1 MTSPLHVRGVLLPE
15 AEERD
20 LWVVDGRL
28 TFEPVAGA
36 ETVAA
41 SGWVVPGLVDAH
53 CHIGLTPGGPTHDR
67 DELRT
72 QARTDTAA
80 GGLLVRDAASPSDT
94 RFLDDDPD
102 APRIIRCG
110 RHIARPK
117 RYSPNTA
124 LEVEPHQLAEVVF
137 REASGGGGAALGSD
151 EPCGEAHLWVKLVG
165 DWIDRTE
172 GDLAPL
178 WPGDALRE
186 AVGRA
191 HAAGAR
197 VAVHTFGEEA
207 LPALIDAGVDSIEH
221 GTGLTEDLVARLAA
235 SGAALVPT
243 LINIDNFPGIA
254 DSARARFPVYAE
266 RMDRLYGTARARVR
280 AAFEAGVPIYCGTD
294 AGGYVR
300 HGRVADEILALHEAG
315 LPAETA
321 LAAGSW
327 AARRWLGY
335 PDFEEGAPADFV
347 VYDGDPRA
355 DLGVLRSP
363 IRIVLRGRIRA

>member
-1 MTSPLHVRGVLLPE
+1 MTSPLHVRAVVLPE

-28 TFEPVAGA
+28 TSEPVTGA
-36 ETVAA
+36 ETVAS
-41 SGWVVPGLVDAH
+41 SGWVLPGLVDAH
-53 CHIGLTPGGPTHDR
+53 CHIGLAPSGPTHEP

-72 QARTDTAA
+72 QARTNSGA
-80 GGLLVRDAASPSDT
+80 GALLVRDAGSPADT
-94 RFLDDDPD
+94 RFLDDEPQ

-124 LEVEPHQLAEVVF
+124 LEVEPSELPEVVF
-137 REASGGGGAALGSD
+137 REASGGGGAALGRD
-151 EPCGEAHLWVKLVG
+151 EPCGEAHAWVKLVG
-165 DWIDRTE
+165 DWIDRGE
-172 GDLAPL
+172 GDLTPL
-178 WPGDALRE
+178 WPADALRA

-197 VAVHTFGEEA
+197 VAVHTFSEEA
-207 LPALIDAGVDSIEH
+207 LPDLIDAGVDSIEH
-221 GTGLTEDLVARLAA
+221 GTGLTEHLIARLAA

-254 DSARARFPVYAE
+254 DSARAKFPLYASHME
-266 RMDRLYGTARARVR
+266 RLHGTARARVR
-280 AAFEAGVPIYCGTD
+280 ASFEAGVPIYCGTD

-315 LPAETA
+315 LPAEAA

-327 AARRWLGY
+327 AARRWLGH
-335 PDFEEGAPADFV
+335 PGLEEGAPADLV
-347 VYDGDPRA
+347 VYDRDPRA
-355 DLGVLRSP
+355 EMGVLRSP
-363 IRIVLRGRIRA
+363 LRIVLRGRILA

>member
-28 TFEPVAGA
+28 TFEAVRGA

-41 SGWVVPGLVDAH
+41 HGWVVPGLVDAH
-53 CHIGLTPGGPTHDR
+53 CHIGLAPSGPTHDP
-67 DELRT
+67 DELQA
-72 QARTDTAA
+72 QARTNSAA
-80 GGLLVRDAASPSDT
+80 GALLVRDAGSPADT
-94 RFLDDDPD
+94 RFLDDEPD

-117 RYSPNTA
+117 RYSPHTA
-124 LEVEPHQLAEVVF
+124 LEVEPPELPDVVF
-137 REASGGGGAALGSD
+137 REASGGGSAALGGS
-151 EPCGEAHLWVKLVG
+151 EPCHEAHLWVKLVG
-165 DWIDRTE
+165 DWIDRAE
-172 GDLAPL
+172 GDLTPL
-178 WPGDALRE
+178 WPGDALKA

-207 LPALIDAGVDSIEH
+207 LPDLIDAGVDSIEH

-254 DSARARFPVYAE
+254 ESARAKFPVYATRIE
-266 RMDRLYGTARARVR
+266 RLHGTARARVR

-315 LPAETA
+315 LPAESA

-327 AARRWLGY
+327 AARRWLGHRGV
-335 PDFEEGAPADFV
+335 DEGAPADFV

-355 DLGVLRSP
+355 NLGVLRSP
-363 IRIVLRGRIRA
+363 VRIVLRGRILA